1 MIRLS
6 KRGWNNVL
14 IFATLLLILV
24 FHQSGEFFNQAPAPS
39 QSQSLLPEDVPVMKI
54 DFGTHRLERI
64 GQGWRI
70 RPGLELNES
79 ELGLLVDNWQQIV
92 VTPFSGGKLQ
102 NTAVVVIW
110 LAGQSEGVVFQ
121 LTQQGDDLLLQH
133 QSRLYRAENRQI
145 NEFIPQEIL

>member
-14 IFATLLLILV
+14 IFATLLLIIL
-24 FHQSGEFFNQAPAPS
+24 FHQSGEFFNQAPVSS

-70 RPGLELNES
+70 RPGLEISES
-79 ELGLLVDNWQQIV
+79 ELALLVDNWQQTI

-102 NTAVVVIW
+102 NAAVVVIW
-110 LAGQSEGVVFQ
+110 LAGQPQGVVFQ
-121 LTQQGDDLLLQH
+121 ITQQGNDVLVQH
-133 QSRLYRAENRQI
+133 QGRLYRAENRQL
-145 NEFIPQEIL
+145 NDFIPQEIL